1 MAAIMRSRL
10 GEGGGEGF
18 LDKDVQARRSDPL
31 DIGGMVGGGGAE
43 DGEIGLRP
51 GQAGVHIGEDAVG
64 RDGEGR
70 DGAGHAC
77 RVCVADARDLGPGMV
92 VHLAQQVAHVEVVEV
107 DADDAQ
113 HGLSF
118 GSRQRGA
125 KGREF
130 FIRHGD
136 KMPVLREGPG

>member
-1 MAAIMRSRL
+1 MRGLGGGR
-10 GEGGGEGF
+10 GEGL
-18 LDKDVQARRSDPL
+18 LDQDVQARRRDPL
-31 DIGGMVGGGGAE
+31 DIGGVVGGGGAE
-43 DGEIGLRP
+43 DGQIGRV
-51 GQAGVHIGEDAVG
+51 AGEAGLEIGEDAVG
-64 RDGEGR
+64 RDAEGR
-70 DGAGHAC
+70 DGAGHPC
-77 RVCVADARDLGPGMV
+77 RDRSQRPDDLSPRML

-118 GSRQRGA
+118 GSGQRGA

-130 FIRHGD
+130 FFRHGD